1 MQDMMDIWFWKMATL
16 RDPVMFCYT
25 GCILKTRQSLTDKDD
40 KDKTKGF
47 VQTKFWSRRN
57 IGTHSDMFVN
67 PSWRDYETLPQL
79 L

>member
-1 MQDMMDIWFWKMATL
+1 MTTG
-16 RDPVMFCYT
+16 RDPVTFCHT
-25 GCILKTRQSLTDKDD
+25 DWILKTRQSLQTNKDD
-40 KDKTKGF
+40 EDKTKGF

-57 IGTHSDMFVN
+57 MGTHADMFAN